1 MIFKNVSF
9 HILQITAETAYD
21 MVSPGPSVKAK
32 NRRRGK
38 RKINRPQDIRE
49 GVTNAYY
56 IVKEV
61 IIYIIYFFL
70 IIKFHQKFK
79 KNIY

>member
-1 MIFKNVSF
+1 
-9 HILQITAETAYD
+9 

-38 RKINRPQDIRE
+38 RKIHRPQDIRE

-61 IIYIIYFFL
+61 KQRIQFNFVDVILNVFFFFFFTSYCEMFRVSVILHII
-70 IIKFHQKFK
+70 
-79 KNIY
+79 

>member
-1 MIFKNVSF
+1 
-9 HILQITAETAYD
+9 

-38 RKINRPQDIRE
+38 RKIHRPQDIRE

-61 IIYIIYFFL
+61 KPRIQFNFVDVILNVFFFL
-70 IIKFHQKFK
+70 FYFLL
-79 KNIY
+79 